1 MRLFSDTT
9 PEICWRLVGL
19 LGKWAIDLL
28 SLSLRIEVIG
38 YERVRPIIETRRI
51 IFGVWHSRMIVT
63 SYMHKGVNGVA
74 MASRSRDGEIIAR
87 VVERQGH
94 EVVRGSTGKGGLR
107 ALALQIKRLK
117 EKDRPAA
124 MIPDGPQGPRHRVQ
138 PGIITLAQ
146 KTGYPII
153 PFSYS
158 ARKIWVAK
166 SWDRFIVPYPF
177 TRCRLVYGEPVVVPE
192 KADARTLEASRLEL
206 ETQLRRMIL
215 IHDRH
220 YGHHLL

>member
-9 PEICWRLVGL
+9 TELCWRLVGL

-38 YERVRPIIETRRI
+38 YERVRTIIESRRFI
-51 IFGVWHSRMIVT
+51 LGVWHSRMIVT
-63 SYMHKGVNGVA
+63 SYMHKGLNGVA
-74 MASRSRDGEIIAR
+74 MASRSRDGEIITR

-117 EKDRPAA
+117 ERDRPAA

-153 PFSYS
+153 PFGYS
-158 ARKIWVAK
+158 ARKIWVVK

-192 KADARTLEASRLEL
+192 KADARTLEACRLEL
-206 ETQLRRMIL
+206 ETQLRRMVL

-220 YGHHLL
+220 YGYHLL